1 MTGTR
6 AAALSLSSSH
16 LHTSSGHRWQAKI
29 RNPATKKTD
38 YIGTYDT
45 EIEAARAYDVAAR
58 QRGQPTN
65 MLPHTHGQAAAV
77 KKPPSSKFRGV
88 SWHSLYKK

>member
-1 MTGTR
+1 MTGAR

-16 LHTSSGHRWQAKI
+16 LHPSSGHRWQAQI
-29 RNPATKKTD
+29 RNPATKQRD
-38 YIGTYDT
+38 HIGTYGT

-58 QRGQPTN
+58 QRGKPTN
-65 MLPHTHGQAAAV
+65 LPPHTHGQAAAV

-88 SWHSLYKK
+88 SWDSQNKR